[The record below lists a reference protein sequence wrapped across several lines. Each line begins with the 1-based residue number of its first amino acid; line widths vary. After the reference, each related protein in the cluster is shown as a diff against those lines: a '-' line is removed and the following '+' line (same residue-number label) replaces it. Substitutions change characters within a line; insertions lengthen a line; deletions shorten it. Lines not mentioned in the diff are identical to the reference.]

1 MKKINVFI
9 HAERTKNDDSFK
21 QLLNQGQAHVMLQD
35 FWQAATPES
44 ISHHSFASGLDK
56 GILTV
61 LAFNNAVA
69 AKIRLSSASL
79 LTQLHKLQKTK
90 PTFYQYKLTAIKVKV
105 QVKSQQ
111 SRVSVTKRTISG
123 RAAATLRALADDL
136 GDSPLAEKLNQL
148 ADKA

>member
-1 MKKINVFI
+1 MKKINAFI
-9 HAERTKNDDSFK
+9 HAERTQNDDSFK
-21 QLLNQGQAHVMLQD
+21 QVLSQGQAHVRLQD

-44 ISHHSFASGLDK
+44 ISNHSYASNLNNGT
-56 GILTV
+56 LTV

-69 AKIRLSSASL
+69 AKIKLTSASL
-79 LTQLHKLQKTK
+79 LTQLQNLQKSKST
-90 PTFYQYKLTAIKVKV
+90 YHYKVTAIKVKV

-111 SRVSVTKRTISG
+111 SRVSVEKRTLSG
-123 RAAATLRALADDL
+123 RAATTLRALAEDL

>member
-1 MKKINVFI
+1 MKKINAFI
-9 HAERTKNDDSFK
+9 HADRTKNDDSFK
-21 QLLNQGQAHVMLQD
+21 QLLSQGQAHVKLQD

-44 ISHHSFASGLDK
+44 ISHHSYASGLDK

-69 AKIRLSSASL
+69 AKIKLSSASL
-79 LTQLHKLQKTK
+79 LTQLHKMQKTE
-90 PTFYQYKLTAIKVKV
+90 PTFYQYKLTSIKVKV

-111 SRVSVTKRTISG
+111 SRASATNRTLSG
-123 RAAATLRALADDL
+123 RAATTLRALAQDL
-136 GDSPLAEKLNQL
+136 GDSPLAEKLKKL